1 MSEGK
6 ERKRQLTNSLIM
18 KMMPVTIH
26 SSIFKF
32 KVSSL
37 LNLYIYT
44 HIQISKKTQLHETLY
59 NPNKELQ
66 IKAA

>member
-1 MSEGK
+1 
-6 ERKRQLTNSLIM
+6 M
-18 KMMPVTIH
+18 KMMPVSIH

-37 LNLYIYT
+37 LNLYIHT
-44 HIQISKKTQLHETLY
+44 HTHTHTHTYIQTSKKTQLHETSY